1 MMKMDFETAL
11 IIVPPP
17 PVQAFS
23 YPLREEFDQESFLNM
38 PAHITLISPFVPSE
52 EVDATEKTL
61 HKVGEK
67 VNPFDLT
74 LDRYGRFEGVI
85 FLEPADPTPVT
96 ELIERLQAAFPDYPP
111 YGGQFDEI
119 VPHLTL
125 AKFEEP
131 AMGEAIELPPTPTF
145 TFKVEKF
152 HLYLGSVTDE
162 APFVPRLV
170 IPLGKQK

>member
-1 MMKMDFETAL
+1 MDFETAL

-38 PAHITLISPFVPSE
+38 PAHITLISPFVPPD
-52 EVDATEKTL
+52 EVDATEKAL
-61 HKVGEK
+61 RKLGQEFK
-67 VNPFDLT
+67 PFEIT
-74 LDRYGRFEGVI
+74 LDQYGRFEGVI
-85 FLEPADPTPVT
+85 FLEPADSTPVIA
-96 ELIERLQAAFPDYPP
+96 LIKRLQSAFPEYPP

-119 VPHLTL
+119 HPHLTL
-125 AKFEEP
+125 AKFVDP
-131 AMGEAIELPPTPTF
+131 AIGEAIELPPTPNF